1 MSEPEKHSPDTPEH
15 PKGALVIT
23 LVYFAVVVSAWS
35 FMYFTLIGRGATQ

>member
-1 MSEPEKHSPDTPEH
+1 MSDSEKTPGELPEH

-23 LVYFAVVVSAWS
+23 LLYFAMVISGWC